1 MSVQN
6 VRSFTM
12 LECVAYTE
20 AFNTTEV
27 AKIFA
32 GGLGQFFYHLTR

>member
-27 AKIFA
+27 ATDFCGVAWVSFSTI
-32 GGLGQFFYHLTR
+32 